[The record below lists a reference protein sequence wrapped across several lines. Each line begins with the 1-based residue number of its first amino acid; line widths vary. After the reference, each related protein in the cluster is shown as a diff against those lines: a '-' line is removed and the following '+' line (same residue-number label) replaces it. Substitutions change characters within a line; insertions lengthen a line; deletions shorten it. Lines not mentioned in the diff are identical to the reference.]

1 MCASSGRQPRKQLLQ
16 RESRVEAVDSG
27 EQEEEAAFQ
36 EAGSRSDEAFLM
48 LGDEDRDDASS
59 GKKNNKV
66 LKESHPERSERKTP
80 KPRLKATVT
89 PSPVKGKGKVGC
101 PTAPK
106 ASHGK
111 DSFSQRRGWG
121 TAKPSKKKHLQ
132 APHLR
137 SLGVN
142 GLKMKPRLGRITSDG
157 GLGEILFKKKR
168 KEEKRKRGGTQTSVR

>member
-1 MCASSGRQPRKQLLQ
+1 
-16 RESRVEAVDSG
+16 
-27 EQEEEAAFQ
+27 
-36 EAGSRSDEAFLM
+36 M
-48 LGDEDRDDASS
+48 LGDEDHDDACS

-66 LKESHPERSERKTP
+66 LKESHPERNERKTP

-106 ASHGK
+106 ASNGK
-111 DSFSQRRGWG
+111 DSSPKEEDGEPQS
-121 TAKPSKKKHLQ
+121 PPEKKHLQ

-168 KEEKRKRGGTQTSVR
+168 KEEKRKRGGNQTSVR

>member
-66 LKESHPERSERKTP
+66 LKESHPERNERKTP

-106 ASHGK
+106 ASNGK
-111 DSFSQRRGWG
+111 DSSPKEEDGEPQSPPKR
-121 TAKPSKKKHLQ
+121 
-132 APHLR
+132 
-137 SLGVN
+137 N
-142 GLKMKPRLGRITSDG
+142 ICKPRT
-157 GLGEILFKKKR
+157 
-168 KEEKRKRGGTQTSVR
+168 